1 MRVLIADDERLAR
14 ERLERMVEQLGH
26 IEVVASVA
34 DGGELWRALERE
46 TPDIVLLDIDMP
58 GEDGVAIGTRLAALD
73 WPPAVIY
80 VTAHPQHALRAFGT
94 HAVDYLLKPVSQD
107 QLREAFEA
115 AGRTTRAQGQW
126 HRADDRL
133 VARVGRSIQV
143 LPTQSV
149 IWFEADEKYVT
160 AHLPEGERVLDLSLR
175 QIEDRV
181 GEDFLRVH
189 RSALVAKRCIERLE
203 HDGQGRH
210 WVHLRGYP
218 RPVEVSRRQVRLVRS
233 WLTGE
238 PDA

>member
-1 MRVLIADDERLAR
+1 MLIADDERLAR
-14 ERLERMVEQLGH
+14 ERLERMVGQLGDA
-26 IEVVASVA
+26 EVVASVA
-34 DGGELWRALERE
+34 EGEAFWQALERE
-46 TPDIVLLDIDMP
+46 APDIVLLDIDMP
-58 GEDGVAIGTRLAALD
+58 GDDGVAIGARLAALD

-115 AGRTTRAQGQW
+115 AGRTTRAQAQR
-126 HRADDRL
+126 HQADDRL
-133 VARVGRSIQV
+133 VARVGRSVQV
-143 LPTQSV
+143 LPAQSV

-175 QIEDRV
+175 QIEDKV
-181 GEDFLRVH
+181 GDAFLRVH
-189 RSALVAKRCIERLE
+189 RSALVSKRCIERLE

-210 WVHLRGYP
+210 WLHLRGYA
-218 RPVEVSRRQVRLVRS
+218 RPVEVSRRQLRLVRS

-238 PDA
+238 ADA